1 MKNQDI
7 LFKKTIAD
15 DFSNGKEL
23 LHELENSVT
32 IFGSARTSPAD
43 DYSILAQ
50 KLAFNL
56 AKKDI
61 NIITGGGSGIMEAA
75 NRGAFKANSAHSI
88 GLSIKLAHEEAPNP
102 YTTKSLLFNY
112 FFSRKYMLVKYSKA
126 CIVFPG
132 GFGTMDELFE
142 VLTLTQTG
150 KLINDFKIFLV
161 GYDYWKYLIKFIKKS
176 LYKEKMIDD
185 EDLDIITLTDDI
197 QLIENEILK
206 LPTIKKEEINFK

>member
-1 MKNQDI
+1 
-7 LFKKTIAD
+7 
-15 DFSNGKEL
+15 
-23 LHELENSVT
+23 
-32 IFGSARTSPAD
+32 
-43 DYSILAQ
+43 
-50 KLAFNL
+50 
-56 AKKDI
+56 
-61 NIITGGGSGIMEAA
+61 
-75 NRGAFKANSAHSI
+75 
-88 GLSIKLAHEEAPNP
+88 
-102 YTTKSLLFNY
+102 
-112 FFSRKYMLVKYSKA
+112 MLVKYSKA